1 MFVRMG
7 TINLDSY
14 LARIGYS
21 GARQPNLETLQ
32 TLHALHPAAITF
44 ENLDPLMKR
53 PVSLELAA
61 LTEKLVDRKRG
72 GYCYEHNTLFE
83 AALRSLGFS
92 VSTLAA
98 RVQWNVPPGTVA
110 ARYHMVLRID
120 LPEGPHIAD
129 VGFGRLSLTA
139 PLRLVADLEQP
150 TPHGLHRLAA
160 FGDEFQLQAKLR
172 EGWAPI
178 YQLSLE
184 QKAPAD
190 WEVANWYTSTSPKS
204 VFTNSLMVARP
215 VGDRRLGL
223 LNNDLRIHHRDGKTE
238 KRTLTTPEELAS
250 VLRDDFEIPLP
261 GGADELWNR
270 LPRKV

>member
-1 MFVRMG
+1 ME

-14 LARIGYS
+14 FARIGFS
-21 GARQPNLETLQ
+21 GARQPTLETLRA
-32 TLHALHPAAITF
+32 LHALHPAAITF
-44 ENLDPLMKR
+44 ENLDPLLRR

-72 GYCYEHNTLFE
+72 GYCYEHNTLFA
-83 AALRSLGFS
+83 AALRALGFS
-92 VSTLAA
+92 VTTLGA

-110 ARYHMVLRID
+110 ARTHMVLRID
-120 LPEGPHIAD
+120 LPEGPYIAD

-150 TPHGLHRLAA
+150 TPHGLHRLMAI
-160 FGDEFQLQAKLR
+160 GEEFQLQVKLR
-172 EGWAPI
+172 EWAPI

-184 QKAPAD
+184 PKAPID
-190 WEVANWYTSTSPKS
+190 WEVANWYTSTNPKS

-223 LNNDLRIHHRDGKTE
+223 LNNDLRIHHRDGRTE
-238 KRTLTTPEELAS
+238 RRMLVTPEELAA
-250 VLRDDFEIPLP
+250 VLRDDFAIRLP
-261 GGADELWNR
+261 EGADELWKR
-270 LPRKV
+270 LTRKV